1 MGWEERRGRLYYY
14 KSERVG
20 GRVRKVYLGNDEVA
34 RTLAEADATIRRVQE
49 AGREARRARRE
60 EMDAEDAQ
68 LEELCELIELLTKGA
83 LLEVGYRKRKGEWR
97 RKRAEKDRRQQEG

>member
-14 KSERVG
+14 KSERVR
-20 GRVRKVYLGNDEVA
+20 GRVRRVYLGNDEVA
-34 RTLAEADATIRRVQE
+34 RTLAEADAAIHRVRE
-49 AGREARRARRE
+49 AEREARRARRE
-60 EMDAEDAQ
+60 EMNAEDAQ

-83 LLEVGYRKRKGEWR
+83 LLDAGYRKRKGEWR